1 MRKAVPRLP
10 SGFPTAALRLL
21 AAVGLPGVATG
32 VASLSGLQSPT
43 SETNAAM
50 LYLMSVVGAALIGGL
65 RGGLIASFL
74 SFLGLNFF
82 FTPPLRTFAVAKG
95 EDLLALF
102 AFLAVSILVATLLT
116 RTLSQ
121 RTRAERGEHEAR
133 LLYRMSSLLLGGAPL
148 PSVLGRF
155 AGDVVELLGLAR
167 CEVHTLRLD
176 GSLVMAACAG
186 SPPDGAAGSVAIPL
200 RTERG
205 TFGQVK
211 VFPEPSVDLGHR
223 ELELATAFA
232 GQLALAVEAAMLA
245 EQTRA
250 SRAEA
255 EASRV
260 RAALF
265 SSVTHDLRTPL
276 ASIKAAATS
285 LLDQGVTFNEVQR
298 KDLLS
303 TIAEESDRL
312 NRLIA
317 NLLDLSRLRAGALVP
332 EKTAAP
338 VEDVVEAAVH
348 RLQRRWKDVGIHVQV
363 PETLPLVPMDLIQI
377 DQVVSNLLEN
387 AVKYASN
394 GIPIEVR
401 ATADGPW
408 VEVAV
413 ADGGPGIP
421 PEDRER
427 VFEEFFRRD
436 TGGGQGGVG
445 LGLAISRAI
454 VEAHGG
460 SMWVGDTP
468 GGGATIGFRLPLA
481 RAPGAPPAG
490 PWAGLQPRSQPRS
503 QGGETP

>member
-1 MRKAVPRLP
+1 MRKAVARLR
-10 SGFPTAALRLL
+10 SGPPATAVRLL
-21 AAVGLPGVATG
+21 AAVGLPALATG
-32 VASLSGLQSPT
+32 VASLSVLKSPT
-43 SETNAAM
+43 SETNAAL
-50 LYLMSVVGAALIGGL
+50 LYLLSVVAAALIGGL

-116 RTLSQ
+116 RTVDQ
-121 RTRAERGEHEAR
+121 RMRAERGEHEAR
-133 LLYRMSSLLLGGAPL
+133 LLYRISSRLLGGAPL
-148 PSVLGRF
+148 PSVLGQF
-155 AGDVVELLGLAR
+155 AGDLLELLGLAR
-167 CEVHTLRLD
+167 CEVYTLRLD
-176 GSLVMAACAG
+176 GSLVMAAWAG
-186 SPPDGAAGSVAIPL
+186 SPPEAAAVGVAVPL

-211 VFPEPSVDLGHR
+211 MFPKPSVDLGQR
-223 ELELATAFA
+223 ELELAEAFA
-232 GQLALAVEAAMLA
+232 GQLALAVEAAVLA

-285 LLDQGVTFNEVQR
+285 LLDQGVTFDEVQR
-298 KDLLS
+298 EDLLS

-348 RLQRRWKDVGIHVQV
+348 RLQRRWKDVGIRIRV
-363 PETLPLVPMDLIQI
+363 PETIPLVPMDLMQI

-394 GIPIEVR
+394 GTPIEVR
-401 ATADGPW
+401 AAADGPW

-413 ADGGPGIP
+413 SDRGPGIP

-427 VFEEFFRRD
+427 VFQEFFRRD

-468 GGGATIGFRLPLA
+468 GGGATISFRLPLA
-481 RAPGAPPAG
+481 QTPEAPPAG
-490 PWAGLQPRSQPRS
+490 RGAELR
-503 QGGETP
+503 GEL